1 MTLVHGVID
10 DSDITARILF
20 PTREREPFLPFERFA
35 ESVATSR
42 KKGDL
47 HAHLGQEVVT
57 YVLEGH
63 IEHEYGAGVHDNLT
77 EGSILVLTASDE
89 VRHALTMEKGH
100 TARWL
105 SIVSR
110 LPEHAEPAPSSLK
123 IRTPKPS
130 PVGSDGAAR
139 TSLIGPNGAV
149 PSSSGLELTDVAFAK
164 RGSAFFRLGHDRRG
178 LVYALHG
185 TGAVDD
191 HELELGHGALLE
203 NMSAISIQGEAGYRV
218 ALASVPRSGPESSP
232 GDAGK

>member
-89 VRHALTMEKGH
+89 VRHWSSTTLVASSYERVRQMTTLF
-100 TARWL
+100 ARCL
-105 SIVSR
+105 
-110 LPEHAEPAPSSLK
+110 
-123 IRTPKPS
+123 RT
-130 PVGSDGAAR
+130 
-139 TSLIGPNGAV
+139 
-149 PSSSGLELTDVAFAK
+149 
-164 RGSAFFRLGHDRRG
+164 
-178 LVYALHG
+178 
-185 TGAVDD
+185 
-191 HELELGHGALLE
+191 
-203 NMSAISIQGEAGYRV
+203 
-218 ALASVPRSGPESSP
+218 
-232 GDAGK
+232 

>member
-1 MTLVHGVID
+1 ML
-10 DSDITARILF
+10 A
-20 PTREREPFLPFERFA
+20 
-35 ESVATSR
+35 
-42 KKGDL
+42 
-47 HAHLGQEVVT
+47 
-57 YVLEGH
+57 
-63 IEHEYGAGVHDNLT
+63 
-77 EGSILVLTASDE
+77 
-89 VRHALTMEKGH
+89 
-100 TARWL
+100 
-105 SIVSR
+105 R
-110 LPEHAEPAPSSLK
+110 LPGLTRLAPSSLK
-123 IRTPKPS
+123 IRTPES
-130 PVGSDGAAR
+130 AHVGSDGAAR

-191 HELELGHGALLE
+191 HELALGHGALLE